1 MWRMLMILLAVALAA
16 AACTSAD
23 TTTTPAPT
31 TSAPTSTTTTM
42 PATTQA
48 PTTTTTEPA
57 AKRVV
62 RTYDVDG
69 IEVVVMTEVEELPQ
83 RAELIEY
90 STLLIDE
97 GEGPMMCLGPYM
109 TSYPP
114 QCFGP
119 VIEGLDISG
128 WAEEANGIYFGPR
141 TVVVTWPAVDD
152 RIQLV
157 SESEHEP
164 LEPVFAVELP
174 EHCADIDRF
183 PSTKAIQDYSRSLG
197 AQSGGLYVTDDG
209 TLVLQ
214 VTDDPE
220 PHREALSGDG
230 REACVVQVS
239 TTAAELL
246 RIQDDLFAQITGADY
261 ASSRS
266 VVLGVTIG
274 NPGGAG
280 GRIEISVLAADLDT
294 VEAIAALVEDRT
306 VLRIIG
312 EGVLLDTG

>member
-1 MWRMLMILLAVALAA
+1 MWRMLMILLAIALAA
-16 AACTSAD
+16 AACRSAD
-23 TTTTPAPT
+23 TTTTLAPATSVPAPT
-31 TSAPTSTTTTM
+31 TTSMPT
-42 PATTQA
+42 TTQA
-48 PTTTTTEPA
+48 TTTTTTEPA
-57 AKRVV
+57 AQREV

-83 RAELIEY
+83 RAEVIEY
-90 STLLIDE
+90 STLLINE

-114 QCFGP
+114 QCLGP

-152 RIQLV
+152 RVQFV

-164 LEPVFAVELP
+164 LEPVFAAELP

-183 PSTKAIQDYSRSLG
+183 PPKQVIQDYSRSLG
-197 AQSGGLYVTDDG
+197 KQSGGLLLTDDG

-214 VTDDPE
+214 VIDDPE
-220 PHREALSGDG
+220 PHREALSDDG

-239 TTAAELL
+239 RTAAELL

-261 ASSRS
+261 ASSRG
-266 VVLGVTIG
+266 VVLGVTTG

-280 GRIEISVLAADLDT
+280 GRIEIGVVAADLET
-294 VEAIAALVEDRT
+294 IEAIAALVEDRT